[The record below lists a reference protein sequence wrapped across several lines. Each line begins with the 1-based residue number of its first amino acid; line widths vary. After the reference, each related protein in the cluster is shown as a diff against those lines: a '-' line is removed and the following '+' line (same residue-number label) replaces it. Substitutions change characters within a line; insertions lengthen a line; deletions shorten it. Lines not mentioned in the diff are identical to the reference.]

1 MAETA
6 SASGSSAPA
15 RTSART
21 KVKSQRAQD
30 SEDVARLYAAVKA
43 RQKADAEALARGDP
57 LPPRLLSEVSKPKS
71 RVSRGKWKGKAK
83 KDEVYCVCKKPSG
96 DDDGPMIECAECND
110 W

>member
-1 MAETA
+1 MAEGSATSSTA
-6 SASGSSAPA
+6 APA
-15 RTSART
+15 RTSGRN

-30 SEDVARLYAAVKA
+30 SEDVARLFAAVKA
-43 RQKADAEALARGDP
+43 RQKADAEALARGETVPVRVAD
-57 LPPRLLSEVSKPKS
+57 VSKPKS

-83 KDEVYCVCKKPSG
+83 KDEVYCICKQPSG